1 MLGAFFTELFPSR
14 VRGSGQGFAYNFGRG
29 IGALFP
35 ALVGFMSATMP
46 LGAAIG
52 LFAGIAYV
60 VVIIAVALL
69 PETRGKQL
77 AVYD

>member
-1 MLGAFFTELFPSR
+1 M
-14 VRGSGQGFAYNFGRG
+14 RGFLRFLARYTDFALAA
-29 IGALFP
+29 GALFP
-35 ALVGFMSATMP
+35 APVGFMSATMP

-52 LFAGIAYV
+52 PFAGIANV
-60 VVIIAVALL
+60 VVIIAVVLL

>member
-1 MLGAFFTELFPSR
+1 M
-14 VRGSGQGFAYNFGRG
+14 GREQRPG
-29 IGALFP
+29 WIGRDLGALFP
-35 ALVGFMSATMP
+35 APVGYLSTSIP
-46 LGAAIG
+46 LGSAIG
-52 LFAGIAYV
+52 IFAGAAFV

>member
-1 MLGAFFTELFPSR
+1 MPCLVDQGTHRTGAENADRTCGGWSVDAFDFIP
-14 VRGSGQGFAYNFGRG
+14 
-29 IGALFP
+29 
-35 ALVGFMSATMP
+35 
-46 LGAAIG
+46 
-52 LFAGIAYV
+52 YV